1 MADDKQTTDLALTN
15 SGGEHAL
22 MAGSDMDHD
31 TQNPDINEK
40 SSKMDF
46 TVGDLDLLRQ
56 VVLVLSISICVALIV
71 MLFFWVREPDMRP
84 LGAYETEE
92 LIPVLDY
99 LDQQKQQYKL
109 DGNTILVPV
118 SDYNSLK
125 LSMVRAGLNQNRQ
138 AGDEILMQ
146 DMGFGVS
153 QRLEQ
158 ERLKLSRERQ
168 LAKAIEEMRQ
178 VNKARVL
185 LALPKQS
192 VFVRHNQEASA
203 SVFLTV
209 RTGANLK
216 QEEIDAVVDMVASA
230 VPGMKPSRVTVT
242 DQHGRLLS
250 SGSQDPVSA
259 ARRKEQELEKQQEEA
274 LRGKIDSVL
283 IPILGLGN
291 YTAQVD
297 IELDFSAVEQ
307 TRKVFDP
314 NTPATRSEYTLEDYN
329 NGNVVAGV
337 PGALSNQPPAD
348 ASIPQDVAQMKDG
361 SVMGQGSVHKEATRN
376 YELDTTISHER
387 KQSGVINRQTVAVAV
402 KSRSSVNPDTGEV
415 TYTPLSEA
423 DLNSIRQVL
432 IGTVGYSENRGD
444 LLNVLSMPFAEPEME
459 QIVDVPIWEHPNFND
474 WVRWFASA
482 LVIIIVILVLV
493 RPAMKKLIN
502 PAADNDDQMYGPDG
516 MPIGADGETSLIG
529 SDIDG
534 GELFEFGSGIDLPN
548 LHKDED
554 VLVKP
559 STCLGGKRARTRGSS
574 SEELDA
580 KWLKTI
586 KMVEKWSNQPL
597 ISVKFPV
604 KKKQPFCCSV

>member
-138 AGDEILMQ
+138 AGDEILMK

-502 PAADNDDQMYGPDG
+502 PAADDDDQMYGPDG

-554 VLVKP
+554 VLKAVRALVANEPELAAQVVKNWMQN
-559 STCLGGKRARTRGSS
+559 G
-574 SEELDA
+574 
-580 KWLKTI
+580 
-586 KMVEKWSNQPL
+586 
-597 ISVKFPV
+597 
-604 KKKQPFCCSV
+604 

>member
-1 MADDKQTTDLALTN
+1 
-15 SGGEHAL
+15 
-22 MAGSDMDHD
+22 MAGSDVDHD

-125 LSMVRAGLNQNRQ
+125 LSMVRAGLNQERQ

-178 VNKARVL
+178 INKARVL

-192 VFVRHNQEASA
+192 VFVRQNQEASA
-203 SVFLTV
+203 SVFLSL

-376 YELDTTISHER
+376 FELDTTISHER
-387 KQSGVINRQTVAVAV
+387 KQSGVVNRQTVAVAV
-402 KSRSSVNPDTGEV
+402 KSRSNVNSETGEV

-423 DLNSIRQVL
+423 DLNSIRQIL

-444 LLNVLSMPFAEPEME
+444 LLNVLSMPFAEPEVE
-459 QIVDVPIWEHPNFND
+459 QIADVPIWEHPNFND
-474 WVRWFASA
+474 WIRWLASA
-482 LVIIIVILVLV
+482 LVIIIVVLVLV

-502 PAADNDDQMYGPDG
+502 PAADSDDQMYGPDG

-529 SDIDG
+529 SDIDS

-554 VLVKP
+554 VLKAVRALVANEPELAAQVVKNWMQN
-559 STCLGGKRARTRGSS
+559 G
-574 SEELDA
+574 
-580 KWLKTI
+580 
-586 KMVEKWSNQPL
+586 
-597 ISVKFPV
+597 
-604 KKKQPFCCSV
+604 

>member
-22 MAGSDMDHD
+22 MAGSDIDHD

-71 MLFFWVREPDMRP
+71 MLFFWGREPDMRP

-376 YELDTTISHER
+376 FELDTTISHER
-387 KQSGVINRQTVAVAV
+387 RQSGIINRQTVAVAV
-402 KSRSSVNPDTGEV
+402 KSRPSVNPDTGEV

-502 PAADNDDQMYGPDG
+502 PAADDDDQMYGPDG

-529 SDIDG
+529 GDIDG

-554 VLVKP
+554 VLKAVRALVANEPQLAAQVVKNWMQN
-559 STCLGGKRARTRGSS
+559 G
-574 SEELDA
+574 
-580 KWLKTI
+580 
-586 KMVEKWSNQPL
+586 
-597 ISVKFPV
+597 
-604 KKKQPFCCSV
+604 

>member
-22 MAGSDMDHD
+22 MAGSDIDHD

-502 PAADNDDQMYGPDG
+502 PAADDDDQMYGPDG

-554 VLVKP
+554 VLKAVRALVANEPELAAQVVKNWMQN
-559 STCLGGKRARTRGSS
+559 G
-574 SEELDA
+574 
-580 KWLKTI
+580 
-586 KMVEKWSNQPL
+586 
-597 ISVKFPV
+597 
-604 KKKQPFCCSV
+604 

>member
-502 PAADNDDQMYGPDG
+502 PAAGDDDQMYGPDG

-554 VLVKP
+554 VLKAVRALVANEPELAAQVVKNWMQN
-559 STCLGGKRARTRGSS
+559 G
-574 SEELDA
+574 
-580 KWLKTI
+580 
-586 KMVEKWSNQPL
+586 
-597 ISVKFPV
+597 
-604 KKKQPFCCSV
+604 

>member
-230 VPGMKPSRVTVT
+230 VQGMKPSRVTVT

-554 VLVKP
+554 VLKAVRALVANEPELAAQVVKNWMQN
-559 STCLGGKRARTRGSS
+559 G
-574 SEELDA
+574 
-580 KWLKTI
+580 
-586 KMVEKWSNQPL
+586 
-597 ISVKFPV
+597 
-604 KKKQPFCCSV
+604 

>member
-22 MAGSDMDHD
+22 MAGSDIDHD

-297 IELDFSAVEQ
+297 IQLDFSAVEQ

-502 PAADNDDQMYGPDG
+502 PAADDDDQMYGPDG

-554 VLVKP
+554 VLKAVRALVANEPELAAQVVKNWMQN
-559 STCLGGKRARTRGSS
+559 G
-574 SEELDA
+574 
-580 KWLKTI
+580 
-586 KMVEKWSNQPL
+586 
-597 ISVKFPV
+597 
-604 KKKQPFCCSV
+604 

>member
-250 SGSQDPVSA
+250 SGSQEPVSA

-554 VLVKP
+554 VLKAVRALVANEPELAAQVVKNWMQN
-559 STCLGGKRARTRGSS
+559 G
-574 SEELDA
+574 
-580 KWLKTI
+580 
-586 KMVEKWSNQPL
+586 
-597 ISVKFPV
+597 
-604 KKKQPFCCSV
+604 

>member
-109 DGNTILVPV
+109 DGDTILVPV

-554 VLVKP
+554 VLKAVRALVANEPELAAQVVKNWMQN
-559 STCLGGKRARTRGSS
+559 G
-574 SEELDA
+574 
-580 KWLKTI
+580 
-586 KMVEKWSNQPL
+586 
-597 ISVKFPV
+597 
-604 KKKQPFCCSV
+604 

>member
-1 MADDKQTTDLALTN
+1 MADDKQTTDLALSN

-502 PAADNDDQMYGPDG
+502 PAADDDDQMYGPDG

-554 VLVKP
+554 VLKAVRALVANEPELAAQVVKNWMQN
-559 STCLGGKRARTRGSS
+559 G
-574 SEELDA
+574 
-580 KWLKTI
+580 
-586 KMVEKWSNQPL
+586 
-597 ISVKFPV
+597 
-604 KKKQPFCCSV
+604 

>member
-216 QEEIDAVVDMVASA
+216 PEEIDAVVDMVASA

-502 PAADNDDQMYGPDG
+502 PAADDDDQMYGPDG

-554 VLVKP
+554 VLKAVRALVANEPELAAQVVKNWMQN
-559 STCLGGKRARTRGSS
+559 G
-574 SEELDA
+574 
-580 KWLKTI
+580 
-586 KMVEKWSNQPL
+586 
-597 ISVKFPV
+597 
-604 KKKQPFCCSV
+604 

>member
-192 VFVRHNQEASA
+192 VFIRHNQEASA

-554 VLVKP
+554 VLKAVRALVANEPELAAQVVKNWMQN
-559 STCLGGKRARTRGSS
+559 G
-574 SEELDA
+574 
-580 KWLKTI
+580 
-586 KMVEKWSNQPL
+586 
-597 ISVKFPV
+597 
-604 KKKQPFCCSV
+604 